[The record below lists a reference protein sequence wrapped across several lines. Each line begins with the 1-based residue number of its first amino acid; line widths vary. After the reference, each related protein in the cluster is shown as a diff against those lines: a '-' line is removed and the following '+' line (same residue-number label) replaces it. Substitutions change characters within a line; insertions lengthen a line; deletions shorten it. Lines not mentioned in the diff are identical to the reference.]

1 VEIELANLKIVI
13 VGAGIAGTGLA
24 DELTQLGQRDVTV
37 VDQGPIWKTGGA
49 TSHAP
54 GLVTRTS
61 TSKMM
66 HRFADYTITKLL
78 SMDVDGDPCFYPVGS
93 IEVALTPERLNYLV
107 RRTEFAASWGFS
119 AEMLSP
125 EECANLN
132 PLLDPTT
139 FIGGFHTTGEGIGKA
154 LRGAQAQGERA
165 QSNGATFIGNTT
177 VTGIETVGSKVTG
190 VKTSTGVI
198 AADLV
203 VIAAGGW
210 GNSIAAT
217 AGVVLPLVSMEHQ
230 YVVTEPV
237 SVLAKGRDGDASV
250 PFVRIWEAGTYV
262 RDEGDKAG
270 VGSFNHRALPVSD
283 SAMVNNASTLEDPSK
298 LPFTQVDWD
307 EAWGETLEVMPVLSG
322 LKYEQAYNGVFPY
335 ASDGL
340 PLMGP
345 APSVDGLWILECL
358 WATHSI
364 GAARSLAQAICG
376 IAPDIDFAP
385 GDLTR
390 FDDAELVPADYAKR
404 CDNAYI
410 DTYAIHHP
418 AEPSTSPRGVRMSPF
433 YDEQEKLG
441 AAFFDTA
448 GWERPRWYQSNSGL
462 LAGRSVPA
470 RDEWSSKFWSPIAG
484 AEHLRTREVAGIFDM
499 TSLRRITVT
508 GPDAGA
514 FLDRAAARNVA
525 RGTGSVTYTMLLDQN
540 GGIVSDVTISQL
552 AEDRFLVG
560 GNSPRDEVWL
570 KSISS
575 GFDVQIT
582 DITSGTTCVAVWGP
596 AARDILSPI
605 TATDLTNET
614 FKYFSAKETSVA
626 GVDVTAVRVSYV
638 GELGWEL
645 SCDVSDG
652 KKLWNSVMEQATK
665 VGAIPAGR
673 SALTSLRLEKGYR
686 AWGSDMS
693 REDTPTSAG
702 LEFAVRADG
711 DHIGLS
717 APAKPA
723 TRRLRTLQ
731 LTDVDLVPTVSQ
743 PVFIG
748 DRNVGYV
755 TSAEFGWSVGAPVAL
770 AWLPIGTNEG
780 DTVSIS
786 CGGRKV
792 GAVVMP
798 DAVFDPTGSRIRV

>member
-1 VEIELANLKIVI
+1 MANLKIVI

-61 TSKMM
+61 ASKMM
-66 HRFADYTITKLL
+66 HRFADYTITKLM
-78 SMDVDGDPCFYPVGS
+78 SMDVAGAPCFYPVGS
-93 IEVALTPERLNYLV
+93 IEVALTQERLDYLV

-119 AEMLSP
+119 AEMLSS

-139 FIGGFHTTGEGIGKA
+139 FIGGFHTTGEGVGKA

-165 QSNGATFIGNTT
+165 QSNGAVFIGNTT
-177 VTGIETVGSKVTG
+177 VTGIATAGSKVTG
-190 VKTSTGVI
+190 VQTATGVI
-198 AADLV
+198 PADLV
-203 VIAAGGW
+203 IIAAGGW

-230 YVVTEPV
+230 YAVTEPV

-250 PFVRIWEAGTYV
+250 PIVRIYEAGTYV

-270 VGSFNHRALPVSD
+270 VGSFNHRAIPVTNA
-283 SAMVNNASTLEDPSK
+283 AMVSNAATLEDPSK
-298 LPFTQVDWD
+298 LPFTQIDWD
-307 EAWGETLEVMPVLSG
+307 QAWVETLEVMPVLSG

-335 ASDGL
+335 SSDGL

-345 APSVDGLWILECL
+345 APSVDGLWVLECV

-390 FDDAELVPADYAKR
+390 FDDAELIPADYEQR

-433 YDEQEKLG
+433 YDQQVKLG
-441 AAFFDTA
+441 AAFFDTS
-448 GWERPRWYQSNSGL
+448 GWERPRWFESNAGL
-462 LAGRSVPA
+462 LAGLSVPA
-470 RDEWSSKFWSPIAG
+470 RDSWSSKFWSPIAG
-484 AEHLRTREVAGIFDM
+484 AEHLKTREIAGVFDM
-499 TSLRRITVT
+499 TSLRRINVT
-508 GPDAGA
+508 GPDASK
-514 FLDRAAARNVA
+514 FLNYAAARNVA
-525 RGTGSVTYTMLLDQN
+525 RGAGAVTYTMLLDHN

-552 AEDRFLVG
+552 AQDRFFIG
-560 GNSPRDEVWL
+560 GNSPRDVVWL
-570 KSISS
+570 KSISA

-582 DITSGTTCVAVWGP
+582 DVTNGTTCIAVWGP
-596 AARDILSPI
+596 QAREILAPI
-605 TATDLTNET
+605 TDTDLTNDT
-614 FKYFSAKETSVA
+614 FKYFTAKETQVA

-645 SCDVSDG
+645 ACKATDG
-652 KKLWNSVMEQATK
+652 VKLWNAVMQQANQ
-665 VGAIPAGR
+665 VGAVPAGR

-702 LEFAVRADG
+702 LDFAVRNDG
-711 DHIGLS
+711 EHLGLAESS
-717 APAKPA
+717 ARS
-723 TRRLRTLQ
+723 TNRRLRTLS
-731 LTDVDLVPTVSQ
+731 LTDIETVPTVGQ
-743 PVFIG
+743 PISMQG
-748 DRNVGYV
+748 KTVGYI
-755 TSAEFGWSVGAPVAL
+755 TSAEFGWSVGHPVAL
-770 AWLPIGTNEG
+770 GWLPAEVSEG
-780 DTVSIS
+780 DAVQIS
-786 CGGRKV
+786 CGGTTV
-792 GAVVMP
+792 NALVAP

>member
-1 VEIELANLKIVI
+1 MI

-61 TSKMM
+61 ASKMM
-66 HRFADYTITKLL
+66 HRFADYTITKLM
-78 SMDVDGDPCFYPVGS
+78 SMDVAGAPCFYPVGS
-93 IEVALTPERLNYLV
+93 IEVALTQERLNYLV

-125 EECANLN
+125 EECAILN
-132 PLLDPTT
+132 PLLDPNS
-139 FIGGFHTTGEGIGKA
+139 FIGGFHTTGEGVGKA

-165 QSNGATFIGNTT
+165 QSNGAVFIGNTT
-177 VTGIETVGSKVTG
+177 VTGIATTGSKVTG
-190 VKTSTGVI
+190 VQTATGVI
-198 AADLV
+198 PADLV

-230 YVVTEPV
+230 YAVTEPV
-237 SVLAKGRDGDASV
+237 TVLAKGRDGDASV
-250 PFVRIWEAGTYV
+250 PIVRIYEAGTYV

-270 VGSFNHRALPVSD
+270 VVS
-283 SAMVNNASTLEDPSK
+283 NAANLEDPSK
-298 LPFTQVDWD
+298 LPFTQLDWD
-307 EAWGETLEVMPVLSG
+307 QAWTETLEIMPVLSG

-335 ASDGL
+335 SSDGL

-345 APSVDGLWILECL
+345 APSVDGLWVLECL

-385 GDLTR
+385 ADLTR
-390 FDDAELVPADYAKR
+390 FDDAELIQADYEQR

-418 AEPSTSPRGVRMSPF
+418 AEPSTSPRGVRLSPF

-441 AAFFDTA
+441 AAFFDTS
-448 GWERPRWYQSNSGL
+448 GWERPRWFESNAGL
-462 LAGRSVPA
+462 LTGLSVPA
-470 RDEWSSKFWSPIAG
+470 RDSWSSKFWSPIAG
-484 AEHLRTREVAGIFDM
+484 AEHLKTREIAGVFDM
-499 TSLRRITVT
+499 TSLRRINVT
-508 GPDAGA
+508 GSDAA
-514 FLDRAAARNVA
+514 KFLNYAAARNVA
-525 RGTGSVTYTMLLDQN
+525 RGTGTVTYTMLLDNN

-552 AEDRFLVG
+552 SENRFFIG
-560 GNSPRDEVWL
+560 GNSPRDVVWL
-570 KSISS
+570 KSISA
-575 GFDVQIT
+575 GYDVHIEDVT
-582 DITSGTTCVAVWGP
+582 NATTCIAVWGP
-596 AARDILSPI
+596 QAREILAPI
-605 TATDLTNET
+605 TDTDLTNDT
-614 FKYFSAKETSVA
+614 FKYFTAKETAVA
-626 GVDVTAVRVSYV
+626 GVAVTAVRVSYV

-645 SCDVSDG
+645 ACNASG
-652 KKLWNSVMEQATK
+652 GTQLWKEIMKQANR
-665 VGAIPAGR
+665 VGAVPAGR
-673 SALTSLRLEKGYR
+673 SALTSLRIEKGYR

-702 LEFAVRADG
+702 LDFAVRSDG
-711 DHIGLS
+711 EHLGLS
-717 APAKPA
+717 AANRE
-723 TRRLRTLQ
+723 TGRRLRTLQ
-731 LTDVDLVPTVSQ
+731 LSEVDLVPTVSQ

-755 TSAEFGWSVGAPVAL
+755 TSAEFGWSVGAPIAL

-786 CGGRKV
+786 CGGRV
-792 GAVVMP
+792 VHAEVMP
-798 DAVFDPTGSRIRV
+798 DAVFDPTGSRIRI

>member
-1 VEIELANLKIVI
+1 MI

-61 TSKMM
+61 ASKMM
-66 HRFADYTITKLL
+66 HRFADYTITKLV
-78 SMDVDGDPCFYPVGS
+78 SMEVSGAPCFYPVGS

-125 EECANLN
+125 EECAILN
-132 PLLDPTT
+132 PLLDPNS
-139 FIGGFHTTGEGIGKA
+139 FIGGFHTTGEGVGKA

-165 QSNGATFIGNTT
+165 QSNGAVFFGNTT
-177 VTGIETVGSKVTG
+177 VTGIATTGSKVTG
-190 VKTSTGVI
+190 VQTATGVI
-198 AADLV
+198 PADLV

-230 YVVTEPV
+230 YAVTEPV

-250 PFVRIWEAGTYV
+250 PIVRIYEAGTYV

-270 VGSFNHRALPVSD
+270 VGSFNHRAIPVTD
-283 SAMVNNASTLEDPSK
+283 SVMVSNAANLEDPSK
-298 LPFTQVDWD
+298 LPFTQLDWD
-307 EAWGETLEVMPVLSG
+307 QAWAETLEIMPVLSG

-335 ASDGL
+335 SSDGL

-345 APSVDGLWILECL
+345 TPSVDGLWVLECL

-385 GDLTR
+385 ADLTR
-390 FDDAELVPADYAKR
+390 FDDAELIQADYEQR

-418 AEPSTSPRGVRMSPF
+418 AEPSTSPRGVRLSPF

-441 AAFFDTA
+441 AAFFDTS
-448 GWERPRWYQSNSGL
+448 GWERPRWFESNAGL
-462 LAGRSVPA
+462 LAGLSVPA
-470 RDEWSSKFWSPIAG
+470 RDSWSSKFWSPIAG
-484 AEHLRTREVAGIFDM
+484 AEHLKTREIAGVFDM
-499 TSLRRITVT
+499 TSLRRINVT
-508 GPDAGA
+508 GSDAA
-514 FLDRAAARNVA
+514 KFLNYAAARNVA
-525 RGTGSVTYTMLLDQN
+525 RGIGTVTYTMLLDNN

-552 AEDRFLVG
+552 SENRFFIG
-560 GNSPRDEVWL
+560 GNSPRDVVWL
-570 KSISS
+570 KSISA
-575 GFDVQIT
+575 GYDVHIEDVT
-582 DITSGTTCVAVWGP
+582 NATTCIAVWGP
-596 AARDILSPI
+596 QAREILAPI
-605 TATDLTNET
+605 TDTDLTNDT
-614 FKYFSAKETSVA
+614 FKYFTAKETSVA
-626 GVDVTAVRVSYV
+626 GVAVTAVRVSYV

-645 SCDVSDG
+645 ACDASG
-652 KKLWNSVMEQATK
+652 GTQLWKEIMKQATK
-665 VGAIPAGR
+665 FGAIPAGR

-702 LEFAVRADG
+702 LEFAVRSDG
-711 DHIGLS
+711 EHIGLS
-717 APAKPA
+717 AANRE
-723 TRRLRTLQ
+723 TGRRLRTLQ
-731 LTDVDLVPTVSQ
+731 LREVDLVPTAGQ
-743 PVFIG
+743 PLFISG
-748 DRNVGYV
+748 KNAGYI
-755 TSAEFGWSVGAPVAL
+755 TSAEFGWSIGYPIAL
-770 AWLPIGTNEG
+770 GWLPADAAQG
-780 DTVSIS
+780 DVVQVS
-786 CGGRKV
+786 CGGR
-792 GAVVMP
+792 VV
-798 DAVFDPTGSRIRV
+798 DAEVMADTVFDPTGSKIRI

>member
-1 VEIELANLKIVI
+1 LANLKIVI

-78 SMDVDGDPCFYPVGS
+78 SMDVSGQPCFYPVGS
-93 IEVALTPERLNYLV
+93 IEVALTQERLNYLV

-132 PLLDPTT
+132 PLLDSST
-139 FIGGFHTTGEGIGKA
+139 FIGGFHTTGEGVGKA

-165 QSNGATFIGNTT
+165 QSNGAVFIGNTT
-177 VTGIETVGSKVTG
+177 VTGIATSGSKVTG
-190 VKTSTGVI
+190 VQTATGVI
-198 AADLV
+198 PADLV

-230 YVVTEPV
+230 YAVTEPLA
-237 SVLAKGRDGDASV
+237 VLAKGRDGDASV
-250 PFVRIWEAGTYV
+250 PIVRIYEAGTYV

-270 VGSFNHRALPVSD
+270 IGSFNHRAIPVSD
-283 SAMVNNASTLEDPSK
+283 SNMVNNAAKLEDPSK

-307 EAWGETLEVMPVLSG
+307 QAWSETLEVMPVLSG
-322 LKYEQAYNGVFPY
+322 VKYEQAYNGVFPY
-335 ASDGL
+335 SADGF

-345 APSVDGLWILECL
+345 APSVDGLWVLECL

-385 GDLTR
+385 ADLTR
-390 FDDAELVPADYAKR
+390 FDDAELVPADYAQR

-441 AAFFDTA
+441 AAFFDTS
-448 GWERPRWYQSNSGL
+448 GWERPRWFESNAGL
-462 LAGRSVPA
+462 LAGLSAPA
-470 RDEWSSKFWSPIAG
+470 RDAWSSKFWSPIAG
-484 AEHLRTREVAGIFDM
+484 AEHLKTREVAGIFDM
-499 TSLRRITVT
+499 TSLRRINVT
-508 GPDAGA
+508 GRDAA
-514 FLDRAAARNVA
+514 KFLNYAAARNVA
-525 RGTGSVTYTMLLDQN
+525 RGTGAVTYTMLLDHN

-552 AEDRFLVG
+552 AEDRFFIG
-560 GNSPRDEVWL
+560 GNSPRDVVWL
-570 KSISS
+570 KSISA
-575 GFDVQIT
+575 GYDVQIEDVT
-582 DITSGTTCVAVWGP
+582 NGTTCIAVWGP
-596 AARDILSPI
+596 QAREILAPI
-605 TATDLTNET
+605 TDTDLTNDT
-614 FKYFSAKETSVA
+614 FKYFNAKETSVA
-626 GVDVTAVRVSYV
+626 GVAVTAVRVSYV

-645 SCDVSDG
+645 ACSASG
-652 KKLWNSVMEQATK
+652 GTQLWNEIMKQANR
-665 VGAIPAGR
+665 VGAVPAGR

-686 AWGSDMS
+686 AWGTDMS

-702 LEFAVRADG
+702 LDFAVRTDG
-711 DHIGLS
+711 EHLGLAAAS
-717 APAKPA
+717 ARVT
-723 TRRLRTLQ
+723 TRRLRTLS
-731 LTDVDLVPTVSQ
+731 LTDIETVPTIGQ
-743 PVFIG
+743 PIFMSG
-748 DRNVGYV
+748 KNAGYI
-755 TSAEFGWSVGAPVAL
+755 TSAEFGWSVGHPVAL
-770 AWLPIGTNEG
+770 GWLPAEIKEG
-780 DTVSIS
+780 ESVQIH
-786 CGGRKV
+786 CGGTTV
-792 GAVVMP
+792 NAVVAP

>member
-1 VEIELANLKIVI
+1 MANLKIVI

-61 TSKMM
+61 ASKMM

-78 SMDVDGDPCFYPVGS
+78 SMDVAGAPCFYPVGS
-93 IEVALTPERLNYLV
+93 IEVALTQERLDYLV

-125 EECANLN
+125 EECASLN
-132 PLLDPTT
+132 PLLDPNS
-139 FIGGFHTTGEGIGKA
+139 FIGGFHTTGEGVGKA

-165 QSNGATFIGNTT
+165 QSNGAVFIGNTT
-177 VTGIETVGSKVTG
+177 VTGIATTGSKVTG
-190 VKTSTGVI
+190 VQTATGVI
-198 AADLV
+198 PADLV

-250 PFVRIWEAGTYV
+250 PIVRIYEAGTYV

-270 VGSFNHRALPVSD
+270 VGSFNHRAIPVTD
-283 SAMVNNASTLEDPSK
+283 SAMVSNAAHLEDPSK
-298 LPFTQVDWD
+298 LPFTQLDWD
-307 EAWGETLEVMPVLSG
+307 QAWAETLEIMPVISG

-335 ASDGL
+335 SSDGL

-345 APSVDGLWILECL
+345 IPSVDGLWVLECL

-376 IAPDIDFAP
+376 IAPEIDFAP
-385 GDLTR
+385 ADLTR
-390 FDDAELVPADYAKR
+390 FDDAELIQADYEQR

-418 AEPSTSPRGVRMSPF
+418 AEPSTSPRGVRLSPF

-441 AAFFDTA
+441 AAFFDTS
-448 GWERPRWYQSNSGL
+448 GWERPRWFESNAGL
-462 LAGRSVPA
+462 LAGLSVPA
-470 RDEWSSKFWSPIAG
+470 RDSWSSKFWSPIAG
-484 AEHLRTREVAGIFDM
+484 AEHLKTREIAGVFDM
-499 TSLRRITVT
+499 TSLRRINVT
-508 GPDAGA
+508 GPDAA
-514 FLDRAAARNVA
+514 KFLNYAAARNVA
-525 RGTGSVTYTMLLDQN
+525 RGTGTVTYTMLLDHN

-552 AEDRFLVG
+552 SEDRFFIG
-560 GNSPRDEVWL
+560 GNSPRDVVWL
-570 KSISS
+570 KSISA
-575 GFDVQIT
+575 GYDVHIEDVT
-582 DITSGTTCVAVWGP
+582 NGTTCIAVWGP
-596 AARDILSPI
+596 QAREILAPI
-605 TATDLTNET
+605 TDTDLTNDT
-614 FKYFSAKETSVA
+614 FKYFTAKETAVA
-626 GVDVTAVRVSYV
+626 GVAVTAVRVSYV

-645 SCDVSDG
+645 ACDASG
-652 KKLWNSVMEQATK
+652 GTQLWKEIMQQANR
-665 VGAIPAGR
+665 VGAVPAGR

-702 LEFAVRADG
+702 LEFAVRSDG
-711 DHIGLS
+711 EHIGLS
-717 APAKPA
+717 AANREPG
-723 TRRLRTLQ
+723 RRLRTLQ
-731 LTDVDLVPTVSQ
+731 LREVDLVPTAGQ
-743 PVFIG
+743 PLFIAG
-748 DRNVGYV
+748 KNAGYI
-755 TSAEFGWSVGAPVAL
+755 TSAEFGWSLGYPIAL
-770 AWLPIGTNEG
+770 GWLPAEAAQG
-780 DTVSIS
+780 DVVQVS
-786 CGGRKV
+786 CGGRV
-792 GAVVMP
+792 VDAEVMP
-798 DAVFDPTGSRIRV
+798 DAVFDPTGSKIRI

>member
-1 VEIELANLKIVI
+1 MI

-61 TSKMM
+61 ASKMM
-66 HRFADYTITKLL
+66 HRFADYTITKLV
-78 SMDVDGDPCFYPVGS
+78 SMEVSGAPCFYPVGS

-132 PLLDPTT
+132 PLLDPST
-139 FIGGFHTTGEGIGKA
+139 FIGGFHTTGEGVGKA

-165 QSNGATFIGNTT
+165 QSNGAVFFGNTT
-177 VTGIETVGSKVTG
+177 VTGIATTGSKVTG
-190 VKTSTGVI
+190 VQTATGVI
-198 AADLV
+198 PADLV

-230 YVVTEPV
+230 YAVTEPV

-250 PFVRIWEAGTYV
+250 PIVRIYEAGTYV

-270 VGSFNHRALPVSD
+270 VGSFNHRAIPVTD
-283 SAMVNNASTLEDPSK
+283 SVMVSNAANLEDPSK
-298 LPFTQVDWD
+298 LPFTQLDWD
-307 EAWGETLEVMPVLSG
+307 QAWAETLEIMPVLSG

-335 ASDGL
+335 SSDGL

-345 APSVDGLWILECL
+345 TPSVDGLWVLECL

-385 GDLTR
+385 ADLTR
-390 FDDAELVPADYAKR
+390 FDDAELIQADYEQR

-418 AEPSTSPRGVRMSPF
+418 AEPSTSPRGVRLSPF

-441 AAFFDTA
+441 AAFFDTS
-448 GWERPRWYQSNSGL
+448 GWERPRWFESNAGL
-462 LAGRSVPA
+462 LAELSVPA
-470 RDEWSSKFWSPIAG
+470 RDSWSSKFWSPIAG
-484 AEHLRTREVAGIFDM
+484 AEHLKTREIAGVFDM
-499 TSLRRITVT
+499 TSLRRINVT
-508 GPDAGA
+508 GSDAA
-514 FLDRAAARNVA
+514 KFLNYAAARNVA
-525 RGTGSVTYTMLLDQN
+525 RGTGTVTYTMLLDNN

-552 AEDRFLVG
+552 SENRFFIG
-560 GNSPRDEVWL
+560 GNSPRDVVWL
-570 KSISS
+570 KSISA
-575 GFDVQIT
+575 GYDVHIEDVT
-582 DITSGTTCVAVWGP
+582 NATTCIAVWGP
-596 AARDILSPI
+596 QAREILAPI
-605 TATDLTNET
+605 TDTDLTNDT
-614 FKYFSAKETSVA
+614 FKYFTAKETSVA
-626 GVDVTAVRVSYV
+626 GVAVTAVRVSYV

-645 SCDVSDG
+645 ACDASG
-652 KKLWNSVMEQATK
+652 GTQLWKEIMKQATK
-665 VGAIPAGR
+665 FGAIPAGR

-702 LEFAVRADG
+702 LEFAVRSDG
-711 DHIGLS
+711 EHIGLS
-717 APAKPA
+717 AANRE
-723 TRRLRTLQ
+723 TGRRLRTLQ
-731 LTDVDLVPTVSQ
+731 LREVDLVPTAGQ
-743 PVFIG
+743 PLFISG
-748 DRNVGYV
+748 KNAGYI
-755 TSAEFGWSVGAPVAL
+755 TSAEFGWSIGYPIAL
-770 AWLPIGTNEG
+770 GWLPADAAQG
-780 DTVSIS
+780 DVVQVS
-786 CGGRKV
+786 CGGR
-792 GAVVMP
+792 VV
-798 DAVFDPTGSRIRV
+798 DAEVMADTVFDPTGSKIRI

>member
-1 VEIELANLKIVI
+1 LKIVI

-61 TSKMM
+61 ASKMM

-78 SMDVDGDPCFYPVGS
+78 SMDVAGQPCFYPVGS
-93 IEVALTPERLNYLV
+93 IEVALTQERLDYLV

-125 EECANLN
+125 QECANLN
-132 PLLDPTT
+132 PLLDPST
-139 FIGGFHTTGEGIGKA
+139 FIGGFHTTGEGVGKA

-165 QSNGATFIGNTT
+165 QSNGAVFIGNTT
-177 VTGIETVGSKVTG
+177 VTGIATSGSKVTG
-190 VKTSTGVI
+190 VQTATGVI
-198 AADLV
+198 PADLV

-230 YVVTEPV
+230 YAVTEPI

-250 PFVRIWEAGTYV
+250 PIVRIYEAGTYV

-270 VGSFNHRALPVSD
+270 VGSFNHRAIPVSD
-283 SAMVNNASTLEDPSK
+283 SNMVNNAASLEDPSK
-298 LPFTQVDWD
+298 LPFTQADWD
-307 EAWGETLEVMPVLSG
+307 QAWSETLEVMPVLSG
-322 LKYEQAYNGVFPY
+322 VKYEQAYNGVFPY
-335 ASDGL
+335 SADGF

-345 APSVDGLWILECL
+345 APSVDGLWVLECL

-385 GDLTR
+385 ADLTR
-390 FDDAELVPADYAKR
+390 FDDAELVPADYAQR

-433 YDEQEKLG
+433 YDEQENLG
-441 AAFFDTA
+441 AAFFDTSS
-448 GWERPRWYQSNSGL
+448 WERPRWFESNAGL
-462 LAGRSVPA
+462 LAGLSVPS
-470 RDEWSSKFWSPIAG
+470 RDAWSSKFWSPIAG
-484 AEHLRTREVAGIFDM
+484 AEHLKTREVAGIFDM
-499 TSLRRITVT
+499 TSLRRINVT
-508 GPDAGA
+508 GRDAA
-514 FLDRAAARNVA
+514 KFLNYAAARNVA
-525 RGTGSVTYTMLLDQN
+525 RGTGAVTYTMLLDHN

-552 AEDRFLVG
+552 AEDRFFIG
-560 GNSPRDEVWL
+560 GNSPRDVVWL
-570 KSISS
+570 KSISA
-575 GFDVQIT
+575 GYDVQIEDVT
-582 DITSGTTCVAVWGP
+582 NGTTCIAVWGP
-596 AARDILSPI
+596 QAREILAPI
-605 TATDLTNET
+605 TDTDLTNDT
-614 FKYFSAKETSVA
+614 FKYFNAKETSVA
-626 GVDVTAVRVSYV
+626 GVAVTAIRVSYV

-645 SCDVSDG
+645 ACNATG
-652 KKLWNSVMEQATK
+652 GTKLWNEIMKQANR
-665 VGAIPAGR
+665 VGAVPAGR

-702 LEFAVRADG
+702 LDFAVRTDG
-711 DHIGLS
+711 EHLGLAAAS
-717 APAKPA
+717 ARAT
-723 TRRLRTLQ
+723 TRRLRTLS
-731 LTDVDLVPTVSQ
+731 LTDIETVPTIGQ
-743 PVFIG
+743 PLFMSG
-748 DRNVGYV
+748 KNVGYI
-755 TSAEFGWSVGAPVAL
+755 TSAEFGWSVGHPVAL
-770 AWLPIGTNEG
+770 GWLPAEIKEG
-780 DTVSIS
+780 DSVQIS
-786 CGGRKV
+786 CGGTTV
-792 GAVVMP
+792 NAVVAP

>member
-1 VEIELANLKIVI
+1 MANLKIVI

-78 SMDVDGDPCFYPVGS
+78 SMDVAGQPCFYPVGS
-93 IEVALTPERLNYLV
+93 IEVALTQERLNYLV
-107 RRTEFAASWGFS
+107 RRTEFAASWGFN

-125 EECANLN
+125 QECADLN
-132 PLLDPTT
+132 PLLDPST
-139 FIGGFHTTGEGIGKA
+139 FIGGFHTTGEGVGKA

-177 VTGIETVGSKVTG
+177 VTGIATSGSKVTG
-190 VKTSTGVI
+190 VKTATGVI
-198 AADLV
+198 PADLV

-230 YVVTEPV
+230 YAVTEPV

-250 PFVRIWEAGTYV
+250 PIVRIYEAGTYV
-262 RDEGDKAG
+262 RDEGDRAG
-270 VGSFNHRALPVSD
+270 VGSFNHRAIPVTD
-283 SAMVNNASTLEDPSK
+283 SAMVSNAATLQDPSK
-298 LPFTQVDWD
+298 LPFTQADWD
-307 EAWGETLEVMPVLSG
+307 QAWVETLEVMPVLSG

-335 ASDGL
+335 SSDGL

-345 APSVDGLWILECL
+345 APSVDGLWVLECL

-385 GDLTR
+385 ADLTR
-390 FDDAELVPADYAKR
+390 FDDAELIPADYEQR

-441 AAFFDTA
+441 AAFFDTS
-448 GWERPRWYQSNSGL
+448 GWERPRWYESNAGL
-462 LAGRSVPA
+462 LGGLSVPA
-470 RDEWSSKFWSPIAG
+470 RDAWSSKFWSPIAG
-484 AEHLRTREVAGIFDM
+484 AEHLKTREIAGVFDM
-499 TSLRRITVT
+499 TSLRRINVT
-508 GPDAGA
+508 GPDAA
-514 FLDRAAARNVA
+514 KFLNYAAARNVA
-525 RGTGSVTYTMLLDQN
+525 RGIGAVTYTMLLDHN

-552 AEDRFLVG
+552 AEDRFFIG
-560 GNSPRDEVWL
+560 GNSPRDVVWL
-570 KSISS
+570 KSISA
-575 GFDVQIT
+575 GYDVQIEDVT
-582 DITSGTTCVAVWGP
+582 NGTTCIAVWGP
-596 AARDILSPI
+596 QAREILAPI
-605 TATDLTNET
+605 TDTDLTNDT
-614 FKYFSAKETSVA
+614 FKYFNAKETSVA
-626 GVDVTAVRVSYV
+626 GVAVNAVRVSYV

-645 SCDVSDG
+645 ACKASG
-652 KKLWNSVMEQATK
+652 GTQLWNAVMAQANR
-665 VGAIPAGR
+665 VGAVPAGR

-702 LEFAVRADG
+702 LDFAVRTDG
-711 DHIGLS
+711 EHLGLAAAS
-717 APAKPA
+717 ARAT
-723 TRRLRTLQ
+723 TRRLRTLS
-731 LTDVDLVPTVSQ
+731 LTDIETVPTIGQ
-743 PVFIG
+743 PIFMSG
-748 DRNVGYV
+748 KNVGYI
-755 TSAEFGWSVGAPVAL
+755 TSAEFGWSVGHPVAL
-770 AWLPIGTNEG
+770 GWLPVEVNEG
-780 DTVSIS
+780 DAVQIS
-786 CGGRKV
+786 CGGTSV
-792 GAVVMP
+792 NAVVAP

>member
-1 VEIELANLKIVI
+1 MANLKIVI

-61 TSKMM
+61 ASKMM
-66 HRFADYTITKLL
+66 HRFADYTITKLM
-78 SMDVDGDPCFYPVGS
+78 SMDVAGAPCFYPVGS
-93 IEVALTPERLNYLV
+93 IEVALTQERLDYLV

-125 EECANLN
+125 EECASLN
-132 PLLDPTT
+132 PLLDPNS
-139 FIGGFHTTGEGIGKA
+139 FIGGFHTTGEGVGKA

-165 QSNGATFIGNTT
+165 QSNGAVFIGNTT
-177 VTGIETVGSKVTG
+177 VTGIATSGSKVTG
-190 VKTSTGVI
+190 VQTTTGVI
-198 AADLV
+198 PADLV

-230 YVVTEPV
+230 YAVTEPV

-250 PFVRIWEAGTYV
+250 PIVRIYEAGTYV
-262 RDEGDKAG
+262 RDEGDRAG
-270 VGSFNHRALPVSD
+270 IGSFNHRAIPVTD
-283 SAMVNNASTLEDPSK
+283 SAMVSNAATLEDPSK
-298 LPFTQVDWD
+298 LPFTQLDWD
-307 EAWGETLEVMPVLSG
+307 QAWAETLEIMPVLSG

-335 ASDGL
+335 SSDGL

-345 APSVDGLWILECL
+345 APSVDGLWVLECL

-376 IAPDIDFAP
+376 IAPEIDFAP
-385 GDLTR
+385 ADLTR
-390 FDDAELVPADYAKR
+390 FDDAELIQADYEQR

-441 AAFFDTA
+441 AAFFDTS
-448 GWERPRWYQSNSGL
+448 GWERPRWFESNAGL
-462 LAGRSVPA
+462 LAGLSVPM
-470 RDEWSSKFWSPIAG
+470 RDAWSSKFWSPIAG
-484 AEHLRTREVAGIFDM
+484 AEHLKTREIAGVFDM
-499 TSLRRITVT
+499 TSLRRINVT
-508 GPDAGA
+508 GPDAA
-514 FLDRAAARNVA
+514 KFLNYAAARNVA
-525 RGTGSVTYTMLLDQN
+525 RGTGTVTYTMLLDHN

-552 AEDRFLVG
+552 SEDRFFIG
-560 GNSPRDEVWL
+560 GNSPRDVVWL
-570 KSISS
+570 KSISA
-575 GFDVQIT
+575 GYDVHIEDVT
-582 DITSGTTCVAVWGP
+582 NATTCIAVWGP
-596 AARDILSPI
+596 QAREILAPI
-605 TATDLTNET
+605 TDTDLTNET
-614 FKYFSAKETSVA
+614 FKYFTAKETAVSGVA
-626 GVDVTAVRVSYV
+626 VTAVRVSYV

-645 SCDVSDG
+645 ACNASG
-652 KKLWNSVMEQATK
+652 GTQLWKEIMQQANR
-665 VGAIPAGR
+665 VGAVPAGR

-702 LEFAVRADG
+702 LEFAVRSDG
-711 DHIGLS
+711 EHLGLS
-717 APAKPA
+717 AANRE
-723 TRRLRTLQ
+723 TGRRLRTLQ
-731 LTDVDLVPTVSQ
+731 LREVDLVPTAGQ
-743 PVFIG
+743 PLFIAG
-748 DRNVGYV
+748 KNAGYI
-755 TSAEFGWSVGAPVAL
+755 TSAEFGWSLGFPVAL
-770 AWLPIGTNEG
+770 GWLPADTAQG
-780 DTVSIS
+780 DVVQVS
-786 CGGRKV
+786 CGGRV
-792 GAVVMP
+792 VDAEVMP
-798 DAVFDPTGSRIRV
+798 DAVFDPTGSRIRT

>member
-1 VEIELANLKIVI
+1 LANLKIVI

-61 TSKMM
+61 ASKMM
-66 HRFADYTITKLL
+66 HRFADYTITKLM
-78 SMDVDGDPCFYPVGS
+78 SMDVAGAPCFYPVGS
-93 IEVALTPERLNYLV
+93 IEVALTQERLDYLV

-139 FIGGFHTTGEGIGKA
+139 FIGGFHTTGEGVGKA

-165 QSNGATFIGNTT
+165 QSNGAVFIGNTT
-177 VTGIETVGSKVTG
+177 VTGIATAGSKVTG
-190 VKTSTGVI
+190 VQTATGVI
-198 AADLV
+198 PADLV
-203 VIAAGGW
+203 IIAAGGW
-210 GNSIAAT
+210 GNSISAT

-230 YVVTEPV
+230 YAVTEPV

-250 PFVRIWEAGTYV
+250 PIVRIYEAGTYV

-270 VGSFNHRALPVSD
+270 VGSFNHRAIPVTD
-283 SAMVNNASTLEDPSK
+283 AAMVSNAATLEDPSK
-298 LPFTQVDWD
+298 LPFTQIDWD
-307 EAWGETLEVMPVLSG
+307 QAWVETLEVMPVLSG

-335 ASDGL
+335 SSDGL

-345 APSVDGLWILECL
+345 APSVDGLWVLECL

-376 IAPDIDFAP
+376 IAPDIDFVP

-390 FDDAELVPADYAKR
+390 FDDAELVKADYEQR

-433 YDEQEKLG
+433 YDQQVKLG
-441 AAFFDTA
+441 AAFFDTS
-448 GWERPRWYQSNSGL
+448 GWERPRWFESNAGL
-462 LAGRSVPA
+462 LAGLSVPA
-470 RDEWSSKFWSPIAG
+470 RDAWSSKFWSPIAG
-484 AEHLRTREVAGIFDM
+484 AEHLKTREIAGVFDM
-499 TSLRRITVT
+499 TTLRRINVT
-508 GPDAGA
+508 GPDAA
-514 FLDRAAARNVA
+514 KFLDYAAARNVA
-525 RGTGSVTYTMLLDQN
+525 RGIGAVTYTMLLDHN

-552 AEDRFLVG
+552 AQDRFFIG
-560 GNSPRDEVWL
+560 GNSPRDVVWL
-570 KSISS
+570 KSIST
-575 GFDVQIT
+575 GFDVQINDVT
-582 DITSGTTCVAVWGP
+582 NGTTCIAVWGP
-596 AARDILSPI
+596 QAREILSPI
-605 TATDLTNET
+605 TDTDLTNDT
-614 FKYFSAKETSVA
+614 FKYFTAKETQVA

-645 SCDVSDG
+645 ACEATDG
-652 KKLWNSVMEQATK
+652 VKLWNAVMQQANQF
-665 VGAIPAGR
+665 GAVPAGR

-702 LEFAVRADG
+702 LDFAVRNDG
-711 DHIGLS
+711 EHLGLAESS
-717 APAKPA
+717 ARS
-723 TRRLRTLQ
+723 TNRRLRTLS
-731 LTDVDLVPTVSQ
+731 LTDIETVPTAGQ
-743 PVFIG
+743 PISMQG
-748 DRNVGYV
+748 KTVGYI
-755 TSAEFGWSVGAPVAL
+755 TSAEFGWSVGHPVAL
-770 AWLPIGTNEG
+770 GWLPAEVSEG
-780 DTVSIS
+780 DAVQIS
-786 CGGRKV
+786 CAGTIIN
-792 GAVVMP
+792 AVVAL

>member
-1 VEIELANLKIVI
+1 MATKKIVI

-61 TSKMM
+61 ASKMM
-66 HRFADYTITKLL
+66 HRFADYTITKLM
-78 SMDVDGDPCFYPVGS
+78 SMDVAGAPCFYPVGS
-93 IEVALTPERLNYLV
+93 IEVALTQERLNYLV

-132 PLLDPTT
+132 PLLDPST
-139 FIGGFHTTGEGIGKA
+139 FIGGFHTTGEGVGKA

-165 QSNGATFIGNTT
+165 QSNGAVFIGNTT
-177 VTGIETVGSKVTG
+177 VTGIATTGSKVTG
-190 VKTSTGVI
+190 VQTATGVI
-198 AADLV
+198 PADLV
-203 VIAAGGW
+203 IIAAGGW

-230 YVVTEPV
+230 YAVTEPV

-250 PFVRIWEAGTYV
+250 PIVRIYEAGTYV

-270 VGSFNHRALPVSD
+270 VGSFNHRAIPVTD
-283 SAMVNNASTLEDPSK
+283 SVMVSNAANLEDPSK
-298 LPFTQVDWD
+298 LPFTQLDWD
-307 EAWGETLEVMPVLSG
+307 QAWAETLEIMPVLSG

-335 ASDGL
+335 SSDGL

-345 APSVDGLWILECL
+345 APSVDGLWVLECL

-385 GDLTR
+385 ADLTR
-390 FDDAELVPADYAKR
+390 FDDAELIQADYEQR

-418 AEPSTSPRGVRMSPF
+418 AEPSTSPRGVRLSPF

-441 AAFFDTA
+441 AAFFDTS
-448 GWERPRWYQSNSGL
+448 GWERPRWFESNAGL
-462 LAGRSVPA
+462 LTGLSVPA
-470 RDEWSSKFWSPIAG
+470 RDSWSSKFWSPIAG
-484 AEHLRTREVAGIFDM
+484 AEHLKTREIAGVFDM
-499 TSLRRITVT
+499 TSLRRINVT
-508 GPDAGA
+508 GSDAA
-514 FLDRAAARNVA
+514 KFLNYAAARNVA
-525 RGTGSVTYTMLLDQN
+525 RGTGTVTYTMLLDNN

-552 AEDRFLVG
+552 SENRFFIG
-560 GNSPRDEVWL
+560 GNSPRDVVWL
-570 KSISS
+570 KSISA
-575 GFDVQIT
+575 GYDVHIEDVT
-582 DITSGTTCVAVWGP
+582 NATTCIAVWGP
-596 AARDILSPI
+596 QAREILAPI
-605 TATDLTNET
+605 TDTDLTNDT
-614 FKYFSAKETSVA
+614 FKYFTAKETSVA
-626 GVDVTAVRVSYV
+626 GVAVIAVRVSYV

-645 SCDVSDG
+645 ACDASG
-652 KKLWNSVMEQATK
+652 GTKLWNSVMEQATK
-665 VGAIPAGR
+665 FGAIPAGR

-702 LEFAVRADG
+702 LDFAVRSDG
-711 DHIGLS
+711 EHIGLS
-717 APAKPA
+717 AANRE
-723 TRRLRTLQ
+723 TGRRLRTLQ
-731 LTDVDLVPTVSQ
+731 LREVDLVPTAGQ
-743 PVFIG
+743 PLFISG
-748 DRNVGYV
+748 KNAGYI
-755 TSAEFGWSVGAPVAL
+755 TSAEFGWSIGYPIAFG
-770 AWLPIGTNEG
+770 WLPADTAQG
-780 DTVSIS
+780 DVVQVS
-786 CGGRKV
+786 CGGRV
-792 GAVVMP
+792 VDAEVMP
-798 DAVFDPTGSRIRV
+798 DAVFDPTGSKIRI

>member
-1 VEIELANLKIVI
+1 MANLKIVI

-61 TSKMM
+61 ASKMM
-66 HRFADYTITKLL
+66 HRFADYTITKLM
-78 SMDVDGDPCFYPVGS
+78 SMDVAGAPCFYPVGS
-93 IEVALTPERLNYLV
+93 IEVALTQERLDYLV

-132 PLLDPTT
+132 PLLDPNT
-139 FIGGFHTTGEGIGKA
+139 FIGGFHTTGEGVGKA

-165 QSNGATFIGNTT
+165 QSNGAVFIGNTT
-177 VTGIETVGSKVTG
+177 VTGIATTGSKVTG
-190 VKTSTGVI
+190 VQTATGVI
-198 AADLV
+198 PADLV
-203 VIAAGGW
+203 IIAAGGW

-230 YVVTEPV
+230 YAVTEPV

-250 PFVRIWEAGTYV
+250 PIVRIYEAGTYV

-270 VGSFNHRALPVSD
+270 VGSFNHRAIPVTD
-283 SAMVNNASTLEDPSK
+283 AAMVSNAATLEDPSK
-298 LPFTQVDWD
+298 LPFTQIDWD
-307 EAWGETLEVMPVLSG
+307 QAWVETLEVMPVLSG

-335 ASDGL
+335 SSDGL

-345 APSVDGLWILECL
+345 APSVDGLWVLECL
-358 WATHSI
+358 WATHSV

-390 FDDAELVPADYAKR
+390 FDDAELVKADYEQR

-433 YDEQEKLG
+433 YDQQEKLG
-441 AAFFDTA
+441 AAFFDTS
-448 GWERPRWYQSNSGL
+448 GWERPRWFESNAGL
-462 LAGRSVPA
+462 LAGLSVPA
-470 RDEWSSKFWSPIAG
+470 RDAWSSKFWSPIAG
-484 AEHLRTREVAGIFDM
+484 AEHLKTREVAGIFDM
-499 TSLRRITVT
+499 TSLRRINVT
-508 GPDAGA
+508 GPDAA
-514 FLDRAAARNVA
+514 KFLDYAAARNVA
-525 RGTGSVTYTMLLDQN
+525 RGVGAVTYTMLLDHN

-552 AEDRFLVG
+552 AQDRFFIG
-560 GNSPRDEVWL
+560 GNSPRDVVWL
-570 KSISS
+570 KSISA
-575 GFDVQIT
+575 GFDVQVT
-582 DITSGTTCVAVWGP
+582 DVTNGTTCIAVWGP
-596 AARDILSPI
+596 QAREILAPI
-605 TATDLTNET
+605 TDTDLTNDT
-614 FKYFSAKETSVA
+614 FKYFTVKETQVA

-645 SCDVSDG
+645 ACDATEGV
-652 KKLWNSVMEQATK
+652 KLWNAVMQQANQ
-665 VGAIPAGR
+665 VGAVPAGR

-702 LEFAVRADG
+702 LDFAVRTDG
-711 DHIGLS
+711 EHLGLAAS
-717 APAKPA
+717 AARTA
-723 TRRLRTLQ
+723 NRRLRTLS
-731 LTDVDLVPTVSQ
+731 LTDIETVPTVGQ
-743 PVFIG
+743 PISMQG
-748 DRNVGYV
+748 KTVGYV
-755 TSAEFGWSVGAPVAL
+755 TSAEFGWSVGHPVAL
-770 AWLPIGTNEG
+770 GWLPAEVSEG
-780 DTVSIS
+780 DAVQIS
-786 CGGRKV
+786 CAGTIIN
-792 GAVVMP
+792 AVVAP

>member
-1 VEIELANLKIVI
+1 LANLKIVI

-78 SMDVDGDPCFYPVGS
+78 SMDVAGQPCFYPVGS
-93 IEVALTPERLNYLV
+93 IEVALTQERLDYLV
-107 RRTEFAASWGFS
+107 RRTEFAAAWGFS
-119 AEMLSP
+119 AEIISA

-132 PLLDPTT
+132 PLLDPNT
-139 FIGGFHTTGEGIGKA
+139 FLGGFHTTGEGIGKA
-154 LRGAQAQGERA
+154 LRGTQAQGERA
-165 QSNGATFIGNTT
+165 QSNGAVFIGNTT
-177 VTGIETVGSKVTG
+177 VTGIATTGSKVTG
-190 VKTSTGVI
+190 VQTATGVI
-198 AADLV
+198 PADLV

-230 YVVTEPV
+230 YAVTEPV

-250 PFVRIWEAGTYV
+250 PFVRIYEAGTYV

-270 VGSFNHRALPVSD
+270 IGSFNHRALPVSD
-283 SAMVNNASTLEDPSK
+283 SDMVKNAATLEDPSK

-307 EAWGETLEVMPVLSG
+307 QAWVETLEVMPVLSG
-322 LKYEQAYNGVFPY
+322 IKYEQAYNGVFPY
-335 ASDGL
+335 SSDGL

-345 APSVDGLWILECL
+345 APGVDGLWVLECL

-385 GDLTR
+385 ADLTR
-390 FDDAELVPADYAKR
+390 FDDAELIPADYAQR

-433 YDEQEKLG
+433 YDQQEKLG
-441 AAFFDTA
+441 AAFFDTS
-448 GWERPRWYQSNSGL
+448 GWERPRWFESNAGL
-462 LAGRSVPA
+462 LAGLSVPA
-470 RDEWSSKFWSPIAG
+470 RDAWSSKFWSPIAG
-484 AEHLRTREVAGIFDM
+484 AEHLKTREIAGIFDM
-499 TSLRRITVT
+499 TSLRRIQVT
-508 GPDAGA
+508 GSDAA
-514 FLDRAAARNVA
+514 KFLNYAAARNVA
-525 RGTGSVTYTMLLDQN
+525 RGIGAVTYTMLLDHT

-552 AEDRFLVG
+552 ADDRFLVG
-560 GNSPRDEVWL
+560 GNSSRDVVWL
-570 KSISS
+570 KSISA
-575 GFDVQIT
+575 GFDVLIQDVT
-582 DITSGTTCVAVWGP
+582 NGTTCIAVWGP
-596 AARDILSPI
+596 QAREILTPI
-605 TATDLTNET
+605 TDTDLTNDT
-614 FKYFSAKETSVA
+614 FKYFTAKETSVA
-626 GVDVTAVRVSYV
+626 GVSVTAVRVSYV

-645 SCDVSDG
+645 ACDASG
-652 KKLWNSVMEQATK
+652 GSKLWNTIMQQANL
-665 VGAIPAGR
+665 VGAVPAGR

-702 LEFAVRADG
+702 LDFAVRNDG
-711 DHIGLS
+711 EHIGL
-717 APAKPA
+717 A
-723 TRRLRTLQ
+723 TSLTRTTNRRLRTLS
-731 LTDVDLVPTVSQ
+731 LIDIETVPTAGQ
-743 PVFIG
+743 PVFIKE
-748 DRNVGYV
+748 RNAGYI
-755 TSAEFGWSVGAPVAL
+755 TSAEFGWSVGHPVAL
-770 AWLPIGTNEG
+770 SWLPVEVAEG
-780 DTVSIS
+780 ESVQIS
-786 CGGRKV
+786 CGGKTV
-792 GAVVMP
+792 NAVVAP
-798 DAVFDPTGSRIRV
+798 DAVFDPMGSKIRV

>member
-1 VEIELANLKIVI
+1 LANLKIVI

-61 TSKMM
+61 ASKMM
-66 HRFADYTITKLL
+66 HRFADYTITKLM
-78 SMDVDGDPCFYPVGS
+78 SMDVAGAPCFYPVGS
-93 IEVALTPERLNYLV
+93 IEVALTQERLDYLV

-132 PLLDPTT
+132 PLLDPNT
-139 FIGGFHTTGEGIGKA
+139 FIGGFHTTGEGVGKA

-165 QSNGATFIGNTT
+165 QSNGAVFIGDTT
-177 VTGIETVGSKVTG
+177 VTGIATAGSKVTG
-190 VKTSTGVI
+190 VKTAAGVI
-198 AADLV
+198 PADLV
-203 VIAAGGW
+203 IIAAGGW

-230 YVVTEPV
+230 YAVTEPV

-250 PFVRIWEAGTYV
+250 PIVRIYEAGTYV

-270 VGSFNHRALPVSD
+270 VGSFNHRAIPVTD
-283 SAMVNNASTLEDPSK
+283 AAMVNNAATLEDPSK
-298 LPFTQVDWD
+298 LPFTQIDWD
-307 EAWGETLEVMPVLSG
+307 QAWVETLEVMPVLSG

-335 ASDGL
+335 SSDGL

-345 APSVDGLWILECL
+345 APSVDGLWVLECL
-358 WATHSI
+358 WATHSV

-390 FDDAELVPADYAKR
+390 FDDAELIPADYEQR

-433 YDEQEKLG
+433 YDQQEKLG
-441 AAFFDTA
+441 AAFFDTS
-448 GWERPRWYQSNSGL
+448 GWERPRWFESNAGL
-462 LAGRSVPA
+462 LAGLSVPA
-470 RDEWSSKFWSPIAG
+470 RDAWSSKFWSPIAG
-484 AEHLRTREVAGIFDM
+484 AEHLKTREVAGIFDM
-499 TSLRRITVT
+499 TSLRRINVT
-508 GPDAGA
+508 GPDAA
-514 FLDRAAARNVA
+514 KFLDYAAARNVA
-525 RGTGSVTYTMLLDQN
+525 RGVGAVAYTMLLDHN

-552 AEDRFLVG
+552 AQDRFFIG
-560 GNSPRDEVWL
+560 GNSPRDVVWL
-570 KSISS
+570 KSISA

-582 DITSGTTCVAVWGP
+582 DVTNGTTCIAVWGP
-596 AARDILSPI
+596 QAREILAPI
-605 TATDLTNET
+605 TDTDLTNDT
-614 FKYFSAKETSVA
+614 FKYFTVKETQVA
-626 GVDVTAVRVSYV
+626 DVDVTAVRVSYV

-645 SCDVSDG
+645 ACQASEGV
-652 KKLWNSVMEQATK
+652 KLWNAVMQQSNQ
-665 VGAIPAGR
+665 VGAVPAGR

-702 LEFAVRADG
+702 LDFAVRNDG
-711 DHIGLS
+711 EHLGLAESS
-717 APAKPA
+717 ARS
-723 TRRLRTLQ
+723 TNRRLRTLS
-731 LTDVDLVPTVSQ
+731 LTDIETVPTVGQ
-743 PVFIG
+743 PISMQG
-748 DRNVGYV
+748 KTVGYI
-755 TSAEFGWSVGAPVAL
+755 TSAEFGWSVGHPVAL
-770 AWLPIGTNEG
+770 GWLPAEVSEG
-780 DTVSIS
+780 DAVQIS
-786 CGGRKV
+786 CAGATIN
-792 GAVVMP
+792 AVVAP

>member
-1 VEIELANLKIVI
+1 LANLKIVI

-78 SMDVDGDPCFYPVGS
+78 SMDVSGQPCFYPVGS
-93 IEVALTPERLNYLV
+93 IEVALSEERLNYLV

-132 PLLDPTT
+132 PLLDPST
-139 FIGGFHTTGEGIGKA
+139 FIGGFHTTGEGVGKA

-177 VTGIETVGSKVTG
+177 VTGIATSGSKVTG
-190 VKTSTGVI
+190 VQTSTGVI
-198 AADLV
+198 PADLV

-230 YVVTEPV
+230 YAVTEPL

-250 PFVRIWEAGTYV
+250 PIVRIYEAGTYV

-270 VGSFNHRALPVSD
+270 VGSFNHRAIPVSD
-283 SAMVNNASTLEDPSK
+283 SNMVNNAATLEDPSK
-298 LPFTQVDWD
+298 LPFTQFDWD
-307 EAWGETLEVMPVLSG
+307 QAWSETLEVMPVLSG
-322 LKYEQAYNGVFPY
+322 VKYEQAYNGVFPY
-335 ASDGL
+335 SADGF

-345 APSVDGLWILECL
+345 APSVDGLWVLECL

-385 GDLTR
+385 ADLTR
-390 FDDAELVPADYAKR
+390 FDDAELVKADYEQR

-441 AAFFDTA
+441 AAFFDTS
-448 GWERPRWYQSNSGL
+448 GWERPRWFESNAGL
-462 LAGRSVPA
+462 LAGLSVPA
-470 RDEWSSKFWSPIAG
+470 RDTWSSKFWSPIAG
-484 AEHLRTREVAGIFDM
+484 AEHLKTREVAGIFDM
-499 TSLRRITVT
+499 TSLRRINVT
-508 GPDAGA
+508 GRDAA
-514 FLDRAAARNVA
+514 KFLNYAAARNVA
-525 RGTGSVTYTMLLDQN
+525 RGTGAVTYTMLLDHN

-552 AEDRFLVG
+552 AEDRFFIG
-560 GNSPRDEVWL
+560 GNSPRDVVWL
-570 KSISS
+570 KSISA
-575 GFDVQIT
+575 GYDVQIEDVT
-582 DITSGTTCVAVWGP
+582 NGTTCIAVWGP
-596 AARDILSPI
+596 QAREILAPI
-605 TATDLTNET
+605 TDTDLTNDT
-614 FKYFSAKETSVA
+614 FKYFNAKETSVA
-626 GVDVTAVRVSYV
+626 GVAVNAVRVSYV

-645 SCDVSDG
+645 ACNASAGSQ
-652 KKLWNSVMEQATK
+652 LWNAVMAQANR
-665 VGAIPAGR
+665 VGAVPAGR

-702 LEFAVRADG
+702 LDFAVRTDG
-711 DHIGLS
+711 EHLGLAAAS
-717 APAKPA
+717 ARAT
-723 TRRLRTLQ
+723 TRRLRTFS
-731 LTDVDLVPTVSQ
+731 LTDIETVPTIGQ
-743 PVFIG
+743 PIFMSG
-748 DRNVGYV
+748 KNVGYI
-755 TSAEFGWSVGAPVAL
+755 TSAEFGWSVGHPVAL
-770 AWLPIGTNEG
+770 GWLPEEIKEG
-780 DTVSIS
+780 ESVQIS
-786 CGGRKV
+786 CGGTTV
-792 GAVVMP
+792 NAVVAP